1 MSFNFLLPRVS
12 SKHTTRHEA
21 YDVSESESEDEDIVP
36 WPISIA
42 APSETS
48 SVTTLENQG
57 HILAIEA
64 DPRREKAFKI
74 AMELLTT
81 ERSYVAILHLIDQVI
96 NYSYVADIYLIVV

>member
-1 MSFNFLLPRVS
+1 MSFNSFLPRVS
-12 SKHTTRHEA
+12 SEHVTHHEA
-21 YDVSESESEDEDIVP
+21 YDVSESESEDEDVVP
-36 WPISIA
+36 RPISSA

-57 HILAIEA
+57 RILAIEA
-64 DPRREKAFKI
+64 DPHREKAFKI

-96 NYSYVADIYLIVV
+96 AFQKNWFIVV

>member
-1 MSFNFLLPRVS
+1 V
-12 SKHTTRHEA
+12 
-21 YDVSESESEDEDIVP
+21 VP
-36 WPISIA
+36 QPISNA

-81 ERSYVAILHLIDQVI
+81 ERSYVAVLHLIDQVI
-96 NYSYVADIYLIVV
+96 VVQIELVEMQTICLM